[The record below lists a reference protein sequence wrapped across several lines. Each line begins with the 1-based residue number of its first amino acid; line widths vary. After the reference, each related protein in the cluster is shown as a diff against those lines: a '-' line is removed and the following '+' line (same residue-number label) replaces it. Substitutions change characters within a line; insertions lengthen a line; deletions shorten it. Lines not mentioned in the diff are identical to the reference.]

1 MSDTTDQLA
10 EGLDVYDIEGSK
22 VGKVVAFNKDLG
34 YFETMGVLSGPRYI
48 PFWALEDAGPGGVHL
63 NVTKAVIAEVYRHVP
78 AISPERS
85 GSGEPTGRATVQ
97 SGRTGRM
104 MPLGAEA
111 LKQVS
116 EHIHAGTPVLD
127 ADDNDL
133 GTIQEYDEASGYMR
147 IERDGLTV
155 KDIYLPVT
163 SVSFLDDEG
172 VHVSENADTIM
183 HRFHRLPEVAREYFT
198 S

>member
-10 EGLDVYDIEGSK
+10 EGLDVYDIEGTK
-22 VGKVVAFNKDLG
+22 VGKVVAFNTELG
-34 YFETMGVLSGPRYI
+34 YFETRGVLSGPRYI
-48 PFWALEDAGPGGVHL
+48 PYWALEDAGPGGVHL
-63 NVTKAVIAEVYRHVP
+63 NVTKAVVAQVYRHLP
-78 AISPERS
+78 AITPEPS
-85 GSGEPTGRATVQ
+85 DTGRPAGTAQVQ

-104 MPLGAEA
+104 VPLGADA

-116 EHIHAGTPVLD
+116 ERIHAGTPVLD
-127 ADDNDL
+127 ADDKDV
-133 GTIQEYDEASGYMR
+133 GTIQEYDEDSGYMR
-147 IERDGLTV
+147 IEQDGLTV

-172 VHVSENADTIM
+172 VHVSESEDTIL
-183 HRFHRLPEVAREYFT
+183 HRFRRLPEVAREYFT